1 MSDLS
6 DRKMLEYVLVPINE
20 YEGGVKA
27 LQVVDIIE
35 DTLDRAPER
44 AIPNII
50 RLVLGKELVND
61 TGEVTEH
68 TEGVKGSEESAE

>member
-6 DRKMLEYVLVPINE
+6 DREMLEYVLVPINE

-27 LQVVDIIE
+27 LQAIEIIE

-61 TGEVTEH
+61 TGEAIEYS
-68 TEGVKGSEESAE
+68 EGS